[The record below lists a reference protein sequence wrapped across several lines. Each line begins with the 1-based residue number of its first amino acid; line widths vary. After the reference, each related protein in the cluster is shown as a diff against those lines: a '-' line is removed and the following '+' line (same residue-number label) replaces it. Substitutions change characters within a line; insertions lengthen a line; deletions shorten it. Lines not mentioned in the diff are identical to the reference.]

1 MVNFD
6 VLLTAL
12 IRKEENFHSSCSL
25 VRHRVD
31 VAKIK
36 KNGLKKIFFLTL
48 LPANDCGNVPK
59 ICKRYKSITQRQ
71 MGFVFY
77 SNIRIYCLK
86 SISLL

>member
-6 VLLTAL
+6 VLSTAL
-12 IRKEENFHSSCSL
+12 IRKEVCFHSSFSL
-25 VRHRVD
+25 VRHHVD

-36 KNGLKKIFFLTL
+36 NKSLKKSFFLTL

-77 SNIRIYCLK
+77 SNIRIYCL
-86 SISLL
+86 